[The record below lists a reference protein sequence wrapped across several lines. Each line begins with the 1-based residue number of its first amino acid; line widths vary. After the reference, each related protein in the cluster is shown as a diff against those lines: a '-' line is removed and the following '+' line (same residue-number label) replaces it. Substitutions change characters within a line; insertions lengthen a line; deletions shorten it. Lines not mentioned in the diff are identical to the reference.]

1 MARILNNAIARKS
14 LQLQLLRED
23 TMTVVEAR
31 KSFRTLAQFVAATT
45 LFALLPLIMSGFV
58 GCNSADAPKPTPKT
72 GREWLERMA
81 EAYRTAKTY
90 ADAGEVRRKF
100 VLGGKSQDEVYNFAV
115 TFERP
120 GKIRLQMYEAHVVC
134 DGQKFRAVIDNYPD
148 QVLERPAPPAITSEA
163 VYSDQ
168 LLLQTISQ
176 GVASGSL
183 QLALLVDTNP
193 LQVILEGSDV
203 PEMIGTQVIEGHS
216 CEGIRMVRPDGKL
229 VFWIDQKTYAL
240 RRAEYPVDEL
250 ERELKRMGDTKDVSM
265 VADFK
270 GATLGGVVDPIAFKL
285 ETPAGARVLAKFETI
300 ARPEPLSPLL
310 GKKVT
315 DFHFTTLD
323 GKKVTAEMLRGKVVV
338 LDFWAT
344 WCGPCFENLPKLN
357 IVDGRYKGN
366 DKIAIYAVSID
377 TPLAKSPPTK
387 QVSTGAASTADPGV
401 SDDEVQAAF
410 RRAQINVPIVRD
422 LEQKARSIF
431 GVEKIPNMF
440 IIGPDGT
447 VEDHEV
453 GVNPDLAVDLALRL
467 DKLLSGQSLQQDA
480 IRRHEQ
486 RTRDYENQFKTEQ
499 GAQPALERATIA
511 PKSSPVTLKLK
522 PAWNVTTLKEPGN
535 VLTYLEGGLPVIQ
548 VHDGWK
554 KVVELGTDG
563 KVVAE
568 HPLTM
573 PSDVEEGIV
582 TFLHTAI
589 DGDGRRWF
597 VGGASTR
604 QQVHVF
610 DHQWKRTL
618 SYPQEKSAGGIA
630 DAQLG
635 DLDGDGKLELNVSY
649 YDVVGVQNVSLEGK
663 RNWGVRS
670 ITNVFRLAVTNPD
683 ASKRRGLLCTN
694 DRGTIVLLNSTG
706 QETPPVTV
714 GNRFVRAVFAED
726 IDEDGQ
732 QELLAIT
739 ATAPGHDT
747 LVGLDA
753 GGRETWNYPLP
764 VGLQGHPAIEMVT
777 YGKLVGSTG
786 QWVVAAGDGSIH
798 ILNIDGTPI
807 DRFNY
812 GSALAG
818 IGVVPGEKPLLV
830 VSHGAGAEAWEVGK

>member
-1 MARILNNAIARKS
+1 
-14 LQLQLLRED
+14 
-23 TMTVVEAR
+23 MTVVEAR
-31 KSFRTLAQFVAATT
+31 KTWLTCLGRQSALAAM
-45 LFALLPLIMSGFV
+45 LLLSLILGGGV
-58 GCNSADAPKPTPKT
+58 GCNSAGAPPAEPKT

-81 EAYRTAKTY
+81 EAYRTATSY

-100 VLGGKSQDEVYNFAV
+100 VLAGKAQDEVYNFAV
-115 TFERP
+115 SFERP
-120 GKIRLQMYEAHVVC
+120 GKLRLQAYEAHVVC
-134 DGQKFRAVIDNYPD
+134 DGTKFRAVIDNYPD
-148 QVLERPAPPAITSEA
+148 QLLERPAPAKITTQE
-163 VYSDQ
+163 VYSDP
-168 LLLQTISQ
+168 LLFQTIIQ

-183 QLALLVDTNP
+183 QLALLVDQSP
-193 LQVILEGSDV
+193 LTPILDGSDV
-203 PEMIGTQVIEGHS
+203 PEMLGTETIDGHP
-216 CEGIRMVRPDGKL
+216 CQGVKMVRPDGKL
-229 VFWIDQKTYAL
+229 VFWIDKKTFVL

-250 ERELKRMGDTKDVSM
+250 ERELKRMGETKDVTM

-270 GATLGGVVDPIAFKL
+270 GATLNGSIDPLAFKL
-285 ETPAGARVLAKFETI
+285 EPPASARVLAKFELV

-323 GKKVTAEMLRGKVVV
+323 GKKITAEMLRGKVVL

-357 IVDGRYKGN
+357 VVDGRYKGN
-366 DKIAIYAVSID
+366 DKVAIYAVSID
-377 TPLAKSPPTK
+377 TPLAKTPPTK
-387 QVSTGAASTADPGV
+387 QVSTGGASADPGV
-401 SDDEVQAAF
+401 SDDEVQAVF
-410 RRAQINVPIVRD
+410 RRAQLSIPILRD
-422 LEQKARSIF
+422 LEQKARTAF

-440 IIGPDGT
+440 ILGPDGT

-453 GVNPDLAVDLALRL
+453 GVNPDLAVDLPLRL
-467 DKLLSGQSLQQDA
+467 DKLLAGQSLQQDA

-486 RTRDYENQFKTEQ
+486 RVREYENQFKTEQ
-499 GAQPALERATIA
+499 GSQPALERATIA
-511 PKSSPVTLKLK
+511 PKSTPVTLKLK
-522 PAWNVTTLKEPGN
+522 PAWTVNSLKEPGN

-554 KVVELGTDG
+554 KVVELGIDG

-582 TFLHTAI
+582 TYLHTTI
-589 DGDGRRWF
+589 DGEGRRWF

-635 DLDGDGKLELNVSY
+635 DLDGDGKLELNVGY

-663 RNWGVRS
+663 RNWSVRS
-670 ITNVFRLAVTNPD
+670 ITNVFRIAVTNPD
-683 ASKRRGLLCTN
+683 PSKRRGLLCTN
-694 DRGTIVLLNSTG
+694 DRGTVVLVNSQG

-714 GNRFVRAVFAED
+714 GNRFVRAIYAED
-726 IDEDGQ
+726 IDDDGQ

-777 YGKLVGSTG
+777 YGKLVGTTG

-830 VSHGAGAEAWEVGK
+830 VSHGAAVEAWTIEK